1 MWMTRTSIK
10 HPVFATMVMVGLMV
24 LGLFSYRGLGVESMP
39 NIEIPAVW
47 IETQYPGASPEQVEN
62 DVTRPLEEAANTVGG
77 IKAIRSNSWEGRSG
91 VGVEFQLTVDM
102 DRAVQDLRDRIG
114 TVRGGFPR
122 EVKEPVVF
130 RQEGENAQPVLQIS
144 LTSSERSL
152 RDLSMLADQIIVKR
166 IQAVAGVGQVRING
180 KQARQVLVDIRPEQL
195 RSLNVGIDEVMNAI
209 TATNAN
215 LPAGRISRG
224 ERENLV
230 RIEGKMKDAADFKR
244 IIVAR
249 RASGPVYLEQVAG
262 ISDGAAEEDSISRVN
277 GERAISL
284 EVAKVQDANT
294 VEVGVNV
301 KKAIEAMKETL
312 PKDVKFRILDDVSAR
327 VQHQVDNV
335 KETII
340 EGAIL
345 TMVIV
350 FFFLHSWRSTIITG
364 LTLPISVFASFIAM
378 KWFGFTLNFLTL
390 MALSLSIG
398 LLIDDAIVVRENIVR
413 HLGMGK
419 NHARA
424 AADGTNEIGL
434 AVMATT
440 FAIVAV
446 FVPIAFM
453 KGIIGRFFLQ
463 FGITVAVAV
472 LVSLFV
478 SFTLD
483 PMLSSVWPDPAKDR
497 FKYLPWL
504 GRLMARI
511 DRGIDRVHGW
521 YAKVLGFS
529 LAWRKSTL
537 ALAFA
542 VFAGSLLL
550 VPMIGGEF
558 VPQVDDGFIQLKFKT
573 PVGSSLDYS
582 DAKVRQVEAAL
593 GEFKEIDSMQTIV
606 GAWEGRNSSMVN
618 LKLTDVRKTHRRS
631 QQDMEKVIRDRLAA
645 IPGITLTVGGRPI
658 FIAIL
663 GSDESKL
670 DMVAHRLMDKMRA
683 IKGVADIEYSQEG
696 ANPATVVKIN
706 HEMANDLGLNVQ
718 QIGAAMRPFVAGD
731 QTNRWLAP
739 DGQNYEVNVQLP
751 KSGREKVADLADLS
765 VASSKLDAAG
775 NPVMVPLRQ
784 VVEFVPSTSPLVLK
798 RQALERRVAVYAG
811 LEGRPLGDVM
821 GDVEKAM
828 KSIAMPDG
836 VRFDVG
842 GQAQQMDETMG
853 GFAVALGIA
862 VIFIYLVLASQFG
875 SFLQPI
881 AIMMSLPLSLIGVL
895 LALLVTKSTLNI
907 FSVIGIVML
916 MGLVTKNAILL
927 VDFANQGQ
935 KEGKSQFAAL
945 MEAGQVRLRPILMT
959 TLAMIFGML
968 PMALGL
974 GEGAENQAPM
984 GRAVIGGVITS
995 TLLTLVVVP
1004 VAYTYLDSF
1013 GKRAAR
1019 WFRRGHE
1026 DEVQEAAGAEEQAA

>member
-1 MWMTRTSIK
+1 MWMTRISIK

-24 LGLFSYRGLGVESMP
+24 LGLFSYRSLGVESMP

-47 IETQYPGASPEQVEN
+47 IETNYPGASPEQVEN

-77 IKAIRSNSWEGRSG
+77 IKAIRSNSWEGHSG
-91 VGVEFQLTVDM
+91 IGVEFQLTVDM

-130 RQEGENAQPVLQIS
+130 RQEGENAQPVLQVA

-152 RDLSMLADQIIVKR
+152 RDLSMLTDQVIVKR
-166 IQAVAGVGQVRING
+166 IQAVAGVGQVRVNG

-195 RSLNVGIDEVMNAI
+195 RSLHVGIDEVMTAI

-230 RIEGKMKDAADFKR
+230 RIEGKMKEASEFKR

-249 RASGPVYLEQVAG
+249 RANGPVYLGQVAD

-284 EVAKVQDANT
+284 EIAKVQDANT
-294 VEVGVNV
+294 VAVGVNV

-312 PKDVKFRILDDVSAR
+312 PKDVQFRILEDVSGR

-340 EGAIL
+340 EGAVL
-345 TMVIV
+345 TMLIV
-350 FFFLHSWRSTIITG
+350 FLFLHSWRSTVITG
-364 LTLPISVFASFIAM
+364 LTLPISVLASFIAM
-378 KWFGFTLNFLTL
+378 KYFGFTLNFLTL

-413 HLGMGK
+413 HSALGK
-419 NHARA
+419 SHARA
-424 AADGTNEIGL
+424 AEDGTNEIGL

-472 LVSLFV
+472 MVSLFV

-511 DRGIDRVHGW
+511 ETGIEHVHGW
-521 YAKVLGFS
+521 YAKVLGLA

-542 VFAGSLLL
+542 LFAGSLLL

-558 VPQVDDGFIQLKFKT
+558 VPQVDNGFIQLKFKT

-582 DAKVRQVEAAL
+582 DAKVRQIEAAL
-593 GEFKEIDSMQTIV
+593 GEFKEIESMQTIV

-631 QQDMEKVIRDRLAA
+631 QEEMEKVIRDRLSSIA
-645 IPGITLTVGGRPI
+645 GISMTVGNRPI

-670 DMVAHRLMDKMRA
+670 DMVAHRLMDKMKT

-696 ANPATVVKIN
+696 ANPATIIKIN
-706 HEMANDLGLNVQ
+706 QELATDLGLNVQ
-718 QIGAAMRPFVAGD
+718 QIGAALRPFVAGD

-775 NPVMVPLRQ
+775 NPIMVPLRQ
-784 VVEFVPSTSPLVLK
+784 VVEFVPSTSPQVLK
-798 RQALERRVAVYAG
+798 RQALERRVAIYAG

-821 GDVEKAM
+821 GDVDKAM
-828 KSIAMPDG
+828 KSIDMPDG

-881 AIMMSLPLSLIGVL
+881 AIMVSLPLSMIGVL

-927 VDFANQGQ
+927 VDFANHGQ
-935 KEGKSQFAAL
+935 REGKGQFAAL

-1004 VAYTYLDSF
+1004 VAYTYLDSL
-1013 GKRAAR
+1013 GKRAKR
-1019 WFRRGHE
+1019 WFQKGHE
-1026 DEVQEAAGAEEQAA
+1026 AEPAPDVAEGQPT